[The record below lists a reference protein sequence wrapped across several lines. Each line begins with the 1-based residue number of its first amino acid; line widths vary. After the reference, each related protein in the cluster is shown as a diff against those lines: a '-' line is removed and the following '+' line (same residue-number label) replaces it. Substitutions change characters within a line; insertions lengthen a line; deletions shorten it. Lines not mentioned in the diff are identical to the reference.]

1 MANPLMDHE
10 IKALKEMGKIR
21 QEAIDQ
27 MLVDDL
33 MPNEW
38 RLACQ
43 MVVRAFDAWM
53 RAKPVDIGNTIR
65 RNLITYRR
73 TGNPVGPL
81 YKHDAGNGAA
91 MRILPVALA
100 ALGSTESTA
109 CDATRAQAHVTHN
122 NPVSDAACEFIVLAV
137 QDFLRVVYRQRIAP
151 FIAAHPEFAFR
162 RRRCQNPSGWIVD
175 TMQAVLQ
182 SLLET
187 DSVESCLI
195 DVVNRG
201 GDAGSTGAIAGMLAG
216 ALYGRRSIPQRWE
229 KVLDPGVRTACLFQA
244 TALASC
250 RS

>member
-137 QDFLRVVYRQRIAP
+137 QHFLRGAPLRVNHRQRIAP

-162 RRRCQNPSGWIVD
+162 RWR
-175 TMQAVLQ
+175 
-182 SLLET
+182 
-187 DSVESCLI
+187 
-195 DVVNRG
+195 
-201 GDAGSTGAIAGMLAG
+201 
-216 ALYGRRSIPQRWE
+216 
-229 KVLDPGVRTACLFQA
+229 
-244 TALASC
+244 
-250 RS
+250 